1 MHNGMSVLKATFSPC
16 QNDVLKY
23 IYIMQATADV
33 EGLISSTKAEK
44 MLSDINA
51 IYVYYQKKGGQPFEQ

>member
-1 MHNGMSVLKATFSPC
+1 MS